1 VGELTTGEEVSTVEN
16 KIKFRKG
23 TNGMIRV
30 VVGDIEFEAHPN
42 VVRDEASLQSIID
55 AERKFKEDE

>member
-1 VGELTTGEEVSTVEN
+1 MTTGEEVKTVDSF

-42 VVRDEASLQSIID
+42 VVRDEASLHSII
-55 AERKFKEDE
+55 AVERELKKLGV

>member
-1 VGELTTGEEVSTVEN
+1 MNGN